1 MEDRRVIDF
10 KYIYRE
16 MIKRAKMGDSCYK
29 FSIEKETIFLT
40 DVIILNDAMK
50 ELRRRGFNAN
60 LYYREDNF
68 VNRLAFT
75 VDWH

>member
-1 MEDRRVIDF
+1 MEDRQIVDF

-16 MIKRAKMGDSCYK
+16 MIERAKMGHSCYH

-40 DVIILNDAMK
+40 DAMILNDAMK

-60 LYYREDNF
+60 LYYREGNS
-68 VNRLAFT
+68 VNRLGFT
-75 VDWH
+75 VDWN

>member
-1 MEDRRVIDF
+1 MENRQVVDF

-16 MIKRAKMGDSCYK
+16 MIERAKMGDSCYK

-50 ELRRRGFNAN
+50 ELGRRGFNAN

-75 VDWH
+75 VDWN

>member
-1 MEDRRVIDF
+1 
-10 KYIYRE
+10 

-29 FSIEKETIFLT
+29 LSIEKETISLT

-68 VNRLAFT
+68 VKRLAFT
-75 VDWH
+75 VDWN

>member
-1 MEDRRVIDF
+1 MKNGQVIDF

-16 MIKRAKMGDSCYK
+16 MIKRAKIGASCYK

-68 VNRLAFT
+68 ANRLAFT
-75 VDWH
+75 VDWN